1 MQTVKLAIAKIDG
14 QQGRV
19 GWFDSSKYDN
29 GQPIAGIAAVQEFGS
44 EKNKIPP
51 RLGMRET
58 FDIKK
63 SDFANT
69 AKTISTMVMRG
80 QMQPDN
86 VMEAV
91 TQAAAGA
98 MRERISKISTPA
110 LSEKTVAARKRRLAN
125 GGKTATSGITKPLV
139 DTGLLLGTLNSEVI
153 SK

>member
-1 MQTVKLAIAKIDG
+1 MQAVKLAIAKIDG

-19 GWFDSSKYDN
+19 GWFDASKYDN

-58 FDIKK
+58 FDMKK
-63 SDFANT
+63 ADFANT

-98 MRERISKISTPA
+98 MRERISKISSPA
-110 LSEKTVAARKRRLAN
+110 LNEKTVAARKRRLAN